1 MLPPRV
7 SDAIQFRNKLLRVS
21 QNLLPTP
28 IQSYTHCLFAL
39 ACCFNTVN
47 PSADESKPA
56 EDAKEPAKEPEAE
69 GEKAAADSKTDK
81 AAEGSKETPA
91 AAEEKKEDKNPTP
104 PKKQK
109 TDKEGEEETKE
120 ADASA

>member
-1 MLPPRV
+1 MQGF
-7 SDAIQFRNKLLRVS
+7 AKLAADPDPVLHIAS
-21 QNLLPTP
+21 
-28 IQSYTHCLFAL
+28 FAL

-47 PSADESKPA
+47 PSTDESKPA
-56 EDAKEPAKEPEAE
+56 EDAKEPEAE

-81 AAEGSKETPA
+81 AAEESKETPA